1 MTSNPSKFWTVKSKY
16 YADGQID
23 LFKSYGNHGTKKATW
38 ELEEEM
44 RTSYPHLFRDLGT
57 SNSGTKFF

>member
-23 LFKSYGNHGTKKATW
+23 LFKSYGNHATKKATW

-44 RTSYPHLFRDLGT
+44 KTS
-57 SNSGTKFF
+57 